1 MRERGIKTEGK
12 GGGERNG
19 AFSNTGS
26 RAAKAH
32 LYLISAFSPSFLRRH
47 TTTTFF
53 SLLLC
58 RWNKKAAKRKG
69 EGRFRLLPLPLN

>member
-53 SLLLC
+53 FAAALSLEQESSEKEGG
-58 RWNKKAAKRKG
+58 RQVQAA
-69 EGRFRLLPLPLN
+69 PPAS